1 MNENNHIGIRIK
13 KRREEL
19 NMTQDE
25 LAKIL
30 GYKSRSTINKIESG
44 INDVSHSKID
54 ALAKA
59 LKTTPAFLLDIK
71 QNILHI
77 ENIMEIPESEP
88 IPLLGTIACGAP
100 ILAQENISENIYA
113 PSFVKADFALKCKGD
128 SMINAR
134 IYDGD
139 IVYIKQQPTVEN
151 GQIAAV
157 LIGDEATLKR
167 VYLYPNKIVLNPE
180 NPLYEPLVYTNEE
193 LKQIKIL
200 GKAVY
205 FTSQVR

>member
-1 MNENNHIGIRIK
+1 MKENNHIGIRIK

-19 NMTQDE
+19 GMTQEE
-25 LAKIL
+25 LATIL

-44 INDVSHSKID
+44 INDVSNSKIESF
-54 ALAKA
+54 AKA
-59 LKTTPAFLLDIK
+59 LNTTSAFLLDIRA
-71 QNILHI
+71 NIFDI
-77 ENIMEIPESEP
+77 DNIMEIPESDV
-88 IPLLGTIACGAP
+88 IPLLGVIACGAP
-100 ILAQENISENIYA
+100 ILAEENISENIPS

-157 LIGDEATLKR
+157 LIDDEATLKR

-205 FTSQVR
+205 FTSRVK